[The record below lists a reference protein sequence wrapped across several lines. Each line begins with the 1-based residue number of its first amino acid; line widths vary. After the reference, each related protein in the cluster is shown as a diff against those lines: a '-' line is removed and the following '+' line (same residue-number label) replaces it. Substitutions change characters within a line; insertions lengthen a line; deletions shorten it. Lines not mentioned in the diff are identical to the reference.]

1 MASSTGR
8 SPAPRSTRPEGKSMA
23 LTGQDILN
31 AVNKLPLPQKIAVV
45 AVVVVLVTAG
55 NWYFMVDPKLTEITQ
70 KQGQLR
76 TLEDDLIQKQSIAN
90 NLAQF
95 KHEKEVLE
103 RRLAQALT
111 ELPNESNIDDLIK
124 SLSDIGIK
132 SGLTINSIEPQAEQR
147 QSFYASIPIVMSVTG
162 NYHEIGV
169 FLDSLS
175 KLARIVNVT
184 NMRMGGAKMVNE
196 KLVVNANYIAT
207 TFRFLPE
214 ANTPRPAK

>member
-1 MASSTGR
+1 
-8 SPAPRSTRPEGKSMA
+8 MA
-23 LTGQDILN
+23 LTGQDVLN

-45 AVVVVLVTAG
+45 AFVAVLVTAG
-55 NWYFMVDPKLTEITQ
+55 NWYLLVDPKLTEITQ

-111 ELPNESNIDDLIK
+111 ELPNESNIDDLIR
-124 SLSDIGIK
+124 SLSEIGTK

-147 QSFYASIPIVMSVTG
+147 QSFYAAIPIVMSVTG

-184 NMRMGGAKMVNE
+184 NIKMGQARVANE
-196 KLVVNANYIAT
+196 KLLINATYIAT
-207 TFRFLPE
+207 TFRFVPE
-214 ANTPRPAK
+214 ANAPRAAK

>member
-1 MASSTGR
+1 
-8 SPAPRSTRPEGKSMA
+8 MA
-23 LTGQDILN
+23 LTGQEVLN
-31 AVNKLPLPQKIAVV
+31 AVNKMPLGQKVGVV
-45 AVVVVLVTAG
+45 AGVVILLSAA
-55 NWYFMVDPKLTEITQ
+55 NWYFFIDPMQTQITQ
-70 KQGQLR
+70 RQGTLHA
-76 TLEDDLIQKQSIAN
+76 LEDELIQKQSIAN

-95 KHEKEVLE
+95 KHEKEILE

-111 ELPNESNIDDLIK
+111 ELPNEANIDDLIR
-124 SLSDIGIK
+124 SLSEIGTK
-132 SGLTINSIEPQAEQR
+132 SGLVINSIEPQAEQR
-147 QSFYASIPIVMSVTG
+147 QSFYASIPIVMAVSG

-184 NMRMGGAKMVNE
+184 NIKMGQARVTNE
-196 KLVVNANYIAT
+196 KLVINANYIAT

>member
-1 MASSTGR
+1 
-8 SPAPRSTRPEGKSMA
+8 MA
-23 LTGQDILN
+23 LTGQEVLN
-31 AVNKLPLPQKIAVV
+31 AVNKMPLGQKVGVV
-45 AVVVVLVTAG
+45 AGVVILLYAA
-55 NWYFMVDPKLTEITQ
+55 NWYCSIDPMQAQIRDR
-70 KQGQLR
+70 QGTLR
-76 TLEDDLIQKQSIAN
+76 ALEDELIQKQSIAN

-95 KHEKEVLE
+95 KHEKEILE

-196 KLVVNANYIAT
+196 KLVVGATYVAT

-214 ANTPRPAK
+214 ANKPQGAPK

>member
-1 MASSTGR
+1 
-8 SPAPRSTRPEGKSMA
+8 MA
-23 LTGQDILN
+23 LTGQDVLN

-45 AVVVVLVTAG
+45 AFVAALVTAG
-55 NWYFMVDPKLTEITQ
+55 NWYLLVDPKLTEIQQ

-95 KHEKEVLE
+95 KHEKEILE

-111 ELPNESNIDDLIK
+111 ELPNEANVDDLIR
-124 SLSDIGIK
+124 SLSEIGTK
-132 SGLTINSIEPQAEQR
+132 SGLTINSIEPQPEQR
-147 QSFYASIPIVMSVTG
+147 QSFYAAIPIVMSVTG

-169 FLDSLS
+169 FLDALS

-184 NMRMGGAKMVNE
+184 NIKMNGAKLVNE
-196 KLVVNANYIAT
+196 KLQVNANYLAT

-214 ANTPRPAK
+214 QKPAGAAK

>member
-103 RRLAQALT
+103 RRPAQAPT
-111 ELPNESNIDDLIK
+111 PLPNESNTDDPLK
-124 SLSDIGIK
+124 SPPRNRINSR
-132 SGLTINSIEPQAEQR
+132 LTIQP
-147 QSFYASIPIVMSVTG
+147 IP
-162 NYHEIGV
+162 
-169 FLDSLS
+169 
-175 KLARIVNVT
+175 
-184 NMRMGGAKMVNE
+184 
-196 KLVVNANYIAT
+196 
-207 TFRFLPE
+207 
-214 ANTPRPAK
+214 